1 MEKKHK
7 QKWKEVVWILCKS
20 QLQNITIKHYN
31 TIHRLHT
38 HINVYNFSMQGIAK
52 YNTFINMSSTY
63 LPQGEIL
70 PVTNGIILI
79 SNSTIKITARTDPKG
94 KP

>member
-1 MEKKHK
+1 
-7 QKWKEVVWILCKS
+7 
-20 QLQNITIKHYN
+20 
-31 TIHRLHT
+31 
-38 HINVYNFSMQGIAK
+38 MQGIAK